1 MRKAIIYVFSGT
13 GNTAKACSIYRD
25 EFVKNGIE
33 TTVYNVKKGFENLP
47 DPNDFDLVGFGYPVH
62 GFNAPEIFL
71 QLAKNLP
78 VANNADK
85 TSKKEYFVVK
95 RRVNRSKSTT
105 FRQ

>member
-13 GNTAKACSIYRD
+13 GNTAKACNIYRD

-62 GFNAPEIFL
+62 GFNAPEIFCNL
-71 QLAKNLP
+71 QRICPSQTMRAKR
-78 VANNADK
+78 A
-85 TSKKEYFVVK
+85 K
-95 RRVNRSKSTT
+95 RNISWSNVG
-105 FRQ
+105 